1 MTKASEGRTG
11 RGAGAVHPLHLY
23 AVALGS
29 NRPLSR
35 HMMPRAIVH
44 AAVVALDLLPLSV
57 VARAPAITTR
67 PIGPSM
73 RSYTNS
79 VVIVASPLSPR
90 DMLDRLQAIEQR
102 FHRRRF
108 RRWGDR
114 TLDLDLILWSGGV
127 VKSRRLTIPHA
138 TFRTRDFVLR
148 PLLAIAP
155 RWHDP
160 VTGLT
165 VAQLI
170 GRLRKARKLRPEDAI
185 RSRS

>member
-1 MTKASEGRTG
+1 
-11 RGAGAVHPLHLY
+11 
-23 AVALGS
+23 
-29 NRPLSR
+29 
-35 HMMPRAIVH
+35 MMPRAIIH
-44 AAVVALDLLPLSV
+44 AAMVALDIPPLSV
-57 VARAPAITTR
+57 VARAPVIMTR

-79 VVIVASPLSPR
+79 VVIVTSPLAPHG
-90 DMLDRLQAIEQR
+90 MLDRLQAIEQR

-114 TLDLDLILWSGGV
+114 TLDLDLILWSGGG

-138 TFRTRDFVLR
+138 TFRMRDFVLR

-165 VAQLI
+165 VAQLL
-170 GRLRKARKLRPEDAI
+170 GRLRKARKLRPQDAI
-185 RSRS
+185 RPGS